1 MDHHVL
7 PQVFTLGDLTGLIVN
22 KLGVQVGTHGWRAW
36 LVQVVVV
43 LESLLVCQ
51 LCVDL
56 DPGWPSLNSTCYFL
70 LIVTHSLFLFL
81 CSSLFPYIEK
91 LCDIGHAMISI
102 EECGH
107 RIEEIL
113 VLLQVLLPSDILK
126 LKDFSDIDIL
136 KSWVLFQITHQLL
149 QEHQL
154 V

>member
-1 MDHHVL
+1 M
-7 PQVFTLGDLTGLIVN
+7 
-22 KLGVQVGTHGWRAW
+22 GTHGWRAW

-56 DPGWPSLNSTCYFL
+56 DPGWASLNCTYNFL
-70 LIVTHSLFLFL
+70 LIIAHPLFLFL
-81 CSSLFPYIEK
+81 CCSLLPNVEK
-91 LCDIGHAMISI
+91 LSDISHAMIGI
-102 EECGH
+102 EECSH
-107 RIEEIL
+107 RVEEVL

-136 KSWVLFQITHQLL
+136 KSWVLFQITHKLL